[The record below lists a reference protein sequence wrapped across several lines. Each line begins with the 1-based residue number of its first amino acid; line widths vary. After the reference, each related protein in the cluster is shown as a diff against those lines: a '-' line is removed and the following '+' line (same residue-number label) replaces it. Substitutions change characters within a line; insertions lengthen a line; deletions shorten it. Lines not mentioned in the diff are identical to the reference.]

1 MYETIKND
9 RIRGHELRGMG
20 IGKLFLLKHKV
31 SLQIGVWEK
40 MEGEGGRN
48 YVNIVVMYEILNKK
62 ECR

>member
-1 MYETIKND
+1 
-9 RIRGHELRGMG
+9 MG

-40 MEGEGGRN
+40 MEGEGERN
-48 YVNIVVMYEILNKK
+48 YVNTVVMYEILNKK